1 MEVGTMIIIGVVA
14 FVIVYAIVIYNNLV
28 GLKHAVSQAWSN
40 IDVLLKQR
48 HDELPKLVET
58 CKQYMKHERETL
70 DQVMRAR
77 AAVAT
82 AREAHDVD
90 SVGQAEGM
98 LRLGLGNLFAVAE
111 AYPDLKANESFQHL
125 QARITSLENT
135 IADRREFY
143 NASVN
148 ANNVRIEQFPDIV
161 IARLLSF
168 KPASLLEFAVEQTAD
183 VNLKGLFQ

>member
-1 MEVGTMIIIGVVA
+1 MEVGTMVFIAILVFVAGYAVV
-14 FVIVYAIVIYNNLV
+14 VYNSLV
-28 GLKHAVSQAWSN
+28 SLKHAVSQAWAN

-70 DQVMRAR
+70 AEVMRAR
-77 AAVAT
+77 AAVAS
-82 AREAHDVD
+82 ARKAHDID
-90 SVGQAEGM
+90 GVGEAEGV

-125 QARITSLENT
+125 QTRITGLENA

-148 ANNVRIEQFPDIV
+148 ANNVRIEQFPDLI

-168 KPASLLEFAVEQTAD
+168 QPAKLLEFAMQEKAD
-183 VNLKGLFQ
+183 VNVAALFQ

>member
-1 MEVGTMIIIGVVA
+1 MAVETMVFTGIAV
-14 FVIVYAIVIYNNLV
+14 FVLLYAIVIYNNLV

-40 IDVLLKQR
+40 VDVLLKQR
-48 HDELPKLVET
+48 HEELPKLVET

-70 DQVMRAR
+70 EQVMRAR
-77 AAVAT
+77 AAVAS
-82 AREAHDVD
+82 AREAQDVGGL
-90 SVGQAEGM
+90 GQAEGM

-111 AYPDLKANESFQHL
+111 AYPELKANESFQHL
-125 QARITSLENT
+125 QSRISTLENT

-161 IARLLSF
+161 IARMLNFNS
-168 KPASLLEFAVEQTAD
+168 AQLLEFAAEETSD